1 MNKKIYHY
9 TLDLTKAANK
19 SNSSE
24 PGLTQTRFMKIRVE
38 LVKRFELKSLAQT
51 GLVTVRASSRANAC
65 KLTRFDI
72 YI

>member
-9 TLDLTKAANK
+9 TLDLAKAANK

-24 PGLTQTRFMKIRVE
+24 PGLTQTRIMKIRVE

-51 GLVTVRASSRANAC
+51 GLVTVRASSRANIY